1 MITFF
6 LVGCGTMCHVCSFV
20 KLHYHGKDGKET
32 NFKEKEQVVE
42 SIKTVFEESKIQVQ
56 F

>member
-20 KLHYHGKDGKET
+20 KLHYHGKET
-32 NFKEKEQVVE
+32 NYNEKEQVVE
-42 SIKTVFEESKIQVQ
+42 SIKTVFEESTILVQ

>member
-20 KLHYHGKDGKET
+20 KLHYHGKET
-32 NFKEKEQVVE
+32 NYKEKEQVVE